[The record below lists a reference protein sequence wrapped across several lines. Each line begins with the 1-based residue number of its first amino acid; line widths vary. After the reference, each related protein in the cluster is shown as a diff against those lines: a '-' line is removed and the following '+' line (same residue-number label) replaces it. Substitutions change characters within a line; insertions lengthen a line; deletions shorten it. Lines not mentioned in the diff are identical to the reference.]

1 MKKPVGILQEFYAHI
16 FMMYLVAVIGNVA
29 KKIINIKIQKRKLV
43 YKQNWQNAFRYTRE
57 K

>member
-29 KKIINIKIQKRKLV
+29 KKIRNIKIQKLV

>member
-29 KKIINIKIQKRKLV
+29 KKIINIKIQKLV